1 MCRYQECNTR
11 LTHCYDVSTYMLL
24 LLLVMSNLLF
34 VGNPY
39 WFSLLRLGL
48 KQSKIFQSSKYLSEI
63 NYNLQDWQRES
74 RRGAHNLPSREEK
87 YWRLLCSLK

>member
-11 LTHCYDVSTYMLL
+11 LTHCYNVSTYMLL

-48 KQSKIFQSSKYLSEI
+48 
-63 NYNLQDWQRES
+63 QRANFKLVDS
-74 RRGAHNLPSREEK
+74 YRQHVTDHGQ
-87 YWRLLCSLK
+87 

>member
-48 KQSKIFQSSKYLSEI
+48 QMLML
-63 NYNLQDWQRES
+63 N
-74 RRGAHNLPSREEK
+74 
-87 YWRLLCSLK
+87 

>member
-11 LTHCYDVSTYMLL
+11 LTHCYNVSTYMLL

-39 WFSLLRLGL
+39 WFSLLRLQRANVKL
-48 KQSKIFQSSKYLSEI
+48 MNNISDMLLTTASEEVHKC
-63 NYNLQDWQRES
+63 L
-74 RRGAHNLPSREEK
+74 
-87 YWRLLCSLK
+87 